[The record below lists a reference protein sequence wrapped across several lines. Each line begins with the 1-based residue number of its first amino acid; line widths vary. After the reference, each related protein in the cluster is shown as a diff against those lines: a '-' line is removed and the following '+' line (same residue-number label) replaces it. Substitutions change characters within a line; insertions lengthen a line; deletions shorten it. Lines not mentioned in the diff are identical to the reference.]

1 MKLRKPPPWEVHPG
15 TPWQRPCHAGKNA
28 RKAVDARTSTGHPIE
43 PLSARHEGGAPLLP
57 RCAQLPRIDLTAMP
71 GWSPPDGMSEP
82 AARLYREAVNE
93 ALASPPVRID
103 TSPAQEAPPRYDELR
118 SPRAESLPPYE
129 TPPGSPTDAHGK
141 GGSGTTPAAA
151 HAHVTSAGQTQ
162 GKLARARAAT
172 RGSSIL
178 SRVSHSRLVSRLKG
192 ADEAPRTLAPVTGLQ
207 QLEWAAFAQALDAD
221 RDHWIAKAALPDP
234 QPRHLQ
240 VSSNGTRLAIERA
253 REVVAGVTQDIADA
267 RIHVDKFLA
276 LSHRILHGESRKAAE
291 ARRAGT
297 PAQAKAMFHDRMAQ
311 IAANRQE
318 KLISALCKGLAED
331 PACEPTL
338 LALGRHWGLD
348 DVRLRREFAARVEG
362 RGDLA
367 GGDGRPSNGPS
378 T

>member
-82 AARLYREAVNE
+82 AATLFREAVKE
-93 ALASPPVRID
+93 A
-103 TSPAQEAPPRYDELR
+103 
-118 SPRAESLPPYE
+118 
-129 TPPGSPTDAHGK
+129 
-141 GGSGTTPAAA
+141 
-151 HAHVTSAGQTQ
+151 
-162 GKLARARAAT
+162 
-172 RGSSIL
+172 
-178 SRVSHSRLVSRLKG
+178 
-192 ADEAPRTLAPVTGLQ
+192 
-207 QLEWAAFAQALDAD
+207 
-221 RDHWIAKAALPDP
+221 
-234 QPRHLQ
+234 LQ
-240 VSSNGTRLAIERA
+240 VSSNGVRLAIERA
-253 REVVAGVTQDIADA
+253 REVVAGVAQDIADA